1 MARKFQYMSKYEQ
14 IIEWIFERNY
24 QADDVIIHFNRDEL
38 AMASSE
44 LGFSRIK
51 NLGDI
56 PYSFRFRREL
66 PGTIQATARENAEW
80 IIVGMGIGEYAFR
93 LASPGK
99 IEPSFHSYPIKIPD
113 ATPEIVRHYAPGT
126 DEQALLTRA
135 RYNRLVDIFTGL
147 TCYSI
152 QNHLRTTV
160 KDIGQVEVDE
170 IYVGVNN
177 RGTHFV
183 LPCQAKSPGDKFS
196 IVQVMQDIAL
206 CNERYQ
212 MAICRPIALQF
223 TSEDSVALL
232 ELAVREESDTL
243 MLNTIDEKHYKL
255 IPELEIS
262 NSELTIL
269 KDRESGID
277 YTV

>member
-1 MARKFQYMSKYEQ
+1 MSKYEQ
-14 IIEWIFERNY
+14 IIEWIFRRNY
-24 QADDVIIHFNRDEL
+24 RSGNVAVSFNRDEL
-38 AMASSE
+38 ALASSE
-44 LGFSRIK
+44 LGFARIK

-66 PGTIQATARENAEW
+66 PKTIQATAPKNAEW

-99 IEPSFHSYPIKIPD
+99 IEPSLHYYPIRIPD

-135 RYNRLVDIFTGL
+135 RYNRLIDLFTGL
-147 TCYSI
+147 TCYSV

-170 IYVGVNN
+170 IYVGINK

-183 LPCQAKSPGDKFS
+183 LPCQAKSPGDRFG

-206 CNERYQ
+206 CNERYP

-223 TSEDSVALL
+223 TGEDNVALL
-232 ELAVREESDTL
+232 ELTIREKNQTL
-243 MLNTIDEKHYKL
+243 MLNTVDEKHYQL
-255 IPELEIS
+255 IPRSEIS
-262 NSELTIL
+262 NSELTTL
-269 KDRESGID
+269 KDQEDI
-277 YTV
+277 YTA

>member
-1 MARKFQYMSKYEQ
+1 MSKYEQ
-14 IIEWIFERNY
+14 IIEWIFKRNY
-24 QADDVIIHFNRDEL
+24 RPGDVIVKFNRNEL
-38 AMASSE
+38 VLASSD

-66 PGTIQATARENAEW
+66 PEAIRTSAQDNAEW
-80 IIVGMGIGEYAFR
+80 IIVGIGIGEYAFR

-99 IEPSFHSYPIKIPD
+99 IKPNPQYFPIKIPD

-135 RYNRLVDIFTGL
+135 RYNRLIDLFTGL
-147 TCYSI
+147 TCHSV

-160 KDIGQVEVDE
+160 RDIGQVEVDE
-170 IYVGVNN
+170 IYVGINK
-177 RGTHFV
+177 RGAHFV
-183 LPCQAKSPGDKFS
+183 LPCQAKSPGDRFG

-206 CNERYQ
+206 CNDRYP

-223 TSEDSVALL
+223 TGVDSVALL
-232 ELAVREESDTL
+232 ELTIREENQIL
-243 MLNTIDEKHYKL
+243 MLNTVEEKHYQL
-255 IPELEIS
+255 IPRSEIS

-269 KDRESGID
+269 KDGES
-277 YTV
+277 